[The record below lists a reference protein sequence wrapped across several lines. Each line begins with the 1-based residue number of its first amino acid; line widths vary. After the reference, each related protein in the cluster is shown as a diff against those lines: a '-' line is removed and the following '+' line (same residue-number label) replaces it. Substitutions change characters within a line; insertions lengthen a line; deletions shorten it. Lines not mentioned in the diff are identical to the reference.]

1 MVRDTLFWFAGS
13 VRPLIEVSQSLVYHN
28 LAEIS
33 EITIEEHPSC
43 CGFPVSYTHLTL
55 PTICSV

>member
-43 CGFPVSYTHLTL
+43 CGF
-55 PTICSV
+55 